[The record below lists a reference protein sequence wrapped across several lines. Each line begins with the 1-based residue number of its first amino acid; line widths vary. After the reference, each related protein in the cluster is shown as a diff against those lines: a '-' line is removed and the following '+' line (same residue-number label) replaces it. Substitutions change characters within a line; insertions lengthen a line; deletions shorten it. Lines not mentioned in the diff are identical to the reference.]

1 MVGVAVGL
9 GLGLG
14 AVLGRN
20 PRPQRGP
27 VTVTGSLEAAG
38 VGEVGE
44 ALGQGREGGEA
55 D

>member
-1 MVGVAVGL
+1 MVVVEL

-14 AVLGRN
+14 AVWGRN

-27 VTVTGSLEAAG
+27 VTVTGSLEA
-38 VGEVGE
+38 VVEEGEVGA
-44 ALGQGREGGEA
+44 ALGQGRVGAEA